1 MNLYNS
7 LKINIMKKLPFIDD
21 SFNLE
26 KALKA
31 YGFQIDERESEK
43 IAHGFPNE
51 DYGEIW
57 IAFDF
62 TFLGNSHK
70 MPIDM
75 CIFRYTGKADYPQEN
90 LYKGIAPTNQQ
101 DYDTLMQLVFPSK
114 EYVSRI
120 ESQDKYL

>member
-1 MNLYNS
+1 
-7 LKINIMKKLPFIDD
+7 MKEIPFIDN
-21 SFNLE
+21 SFDLE

-31 YGFQIDERESEK
+31 DGFQIDERESEK

-51 DYGEIW
+51 DYKEIW
-57 IAFDF
+57 INFDVVL
-62 TFLGNSHK
+62 LGNSHN

-75 CIFRYTGKADYPQEN
+75 CIFRYTDNPDYPREN

-114 EYVSRI
+114 EYVRRI